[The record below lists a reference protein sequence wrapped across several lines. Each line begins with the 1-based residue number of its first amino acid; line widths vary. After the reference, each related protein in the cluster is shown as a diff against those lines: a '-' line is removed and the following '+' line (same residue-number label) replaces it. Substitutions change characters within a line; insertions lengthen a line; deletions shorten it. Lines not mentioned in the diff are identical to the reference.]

1 MNFALAD
8 GTDGRAESIGLLD
21 IMRGEKDSA
30 ALRVYV
36 TDRVDNEPAAIYVK
50 PGVWFVRDED

>member
-1 MNFALAD
+1 MILMVVQSF
-8 GTDGRAESIGLLD
+8 SLLD
-21 IMRGEKDSA
+21 TMRGEKDSA

-50 PGVWFVRDED
+50 LGGWFVKDENWRQ